1 MGKKRFVS
9 FLLLLSVAI
18 FFVGCGK
25 NDTPSKLS
33 EEDLLQ
39 ELVLPTV
46 MITVGE
52 FHASGVI
59 IDKSDEE
66 IVIASVAHLLSGY
79 DQGII
84 TFSDMHVGFGNVFYC
99 NEADDICLLR
109 IPRTDFDEA
118 YYESLKYAA
127 IDLQAYENLTK
138 DDTLIIAG
146 SAISGVNSIFKGTF
160 KAKDYYVPEFDQYMI
175 YMYCDIFEGMSG
187 SAVYTEDG
195 FLIGLLAG
203 GSDAAEA
210 VCIPVTD
217 VVDRWKNG
225 GM

>member
-9 FLLLLSVAI
+9 FLLILSLAL
-18 FFVGCGK
+18 FSAGCGK
-25 NDTPSKLS
+25 NNTPSKLS
-33 EEDLLQ
+33 EEDLLH

-59 IDKSDEE
+59 IDKSEDE
-66 IVIASVAHLLSGY
+66 IVIASVAHLLEGY
-79 DQGII
+79 DQGIV

-99 NEADDICLLR
+99 NEKDDICLLK
-109 IPRTDFDEA
+109 IPRKDFDES
-118 YYESLKYAA
+118 YYETLKCAA
-127 IDLQAYENLTK
+127 IDLKAYEDLER

-146 SAISGVNSIFKGTF
+146 SAISGVNSVFKGTF
-160 KAKDYYVPEFDQYMI
+160 KAKDYYVPEFDQYLI

-195 FLIGLLAG
+195 YLIGLLAG

-225 GM
+225 GK